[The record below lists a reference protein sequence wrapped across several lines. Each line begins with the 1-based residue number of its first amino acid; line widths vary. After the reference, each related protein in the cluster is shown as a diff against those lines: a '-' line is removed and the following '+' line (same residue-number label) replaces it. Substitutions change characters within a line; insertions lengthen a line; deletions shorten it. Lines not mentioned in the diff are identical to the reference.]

1 MAGVSACGVSPA
13 LPGGLG
19 SVPGTVR
26 GGVRVQ
32 SDRSPGGRAEFGEE
46 KLL

>member
-1 MAGVSACGVSPA
+1 MSGCGVSPA
-13 LPGGLG
+13 LAGGLG
-19 SVPGTVR
+19 SVPGTVQ

-32 SDRSPGGRAEFGEE
+32 SDRSPGGKAEFGEE